1 MKKLSIF
8 ATLALISTA
17 FAAHAQNLELNT
29 SPDGNQNQTF
39 ADKSNPFLATLAPVP
54 EPSPYLLF
62 ALGALVLGARLTRPD
77 DPRH

>member
-1 MKKLSIF
+1 MKKLRILVIL
-8 ATLALISTA
+8 TLLSTA
-17 FAAHAQNLELNT
+17 FAAHAQNLELNI
-29 SPDGNQNQTF
+29 SPVCNQNQTF
-39 ADKSNPFLATLAPVP
+39 ADKSNLFLATLAPVP

>member
-1 MKKLSIF
+1 MKKLRIL
-8 ATLALISTA
+8 ATVALISTA
-17 FAAHAQNLELNT
+17 FAAHAQNLEWNL
-29 SPDGNQNQTF
+29 SLDHKQNQTL
-39 ADKSNPFLATLAPVP
+39 ADESNPFLATLSPVP